1 MENVMRVKISTGSI
15 TVSVRADHV
24 LEFDDLFK
32 IHQLATGGHDHL
44 TIESDS
50 KDDVK
55 SDSDENIKDK
65 FSHTDN
71 VSQEMGEPRP
81 DDVVKVAM
89 ACPFCGHTE
98 STSALWKH
106 SFTRCP
112 NCHEKLFLRWATD
125 VPGNPDEKGFYYK
138 AETKFHS
145 RYEDEKS
152 DEFAEM
158 FKHSDQEGVPDA
170 YSTVEEIK
178 KYLDSK
184 GVDYSGCRLKG
195 QFLELIK
202 AND

>member
-1 MENVMRVKISTGSI
+1 MENAMKVKISTGSI
-15 TVSVRADHV
+15 TVSVKADHA

-44 TIESDS
+44 TIESDNN
-50 KDDVK
+50 DDVK
-55 SDSDENIKDK
+55 SDDNENTNDKSD
-65 FSHTDN
+65 HVDN
-71 VSQEMGEPRP
+71 TSQETDEPRP

-98 STSALWKH
+98 STQVLRRY
-106 SFTRCP
+106 SFISCP
-112 NCHEKLFLRWATD
+112 KCHEKLFLRWAAGT
-125 VPGNPDEKGFYYK
+125 PGKLDEKGFYYK

-145 RYEDEKS
+145 RHEDEKP

-195 QFLELIK
+195 QFLELVK